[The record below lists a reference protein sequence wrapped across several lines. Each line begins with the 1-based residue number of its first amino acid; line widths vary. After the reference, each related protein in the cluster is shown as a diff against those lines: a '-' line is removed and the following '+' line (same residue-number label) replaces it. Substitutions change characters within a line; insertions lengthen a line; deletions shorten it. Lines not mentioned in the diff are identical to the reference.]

1 MRESRIGRET
11 GGAAWLSVL
20 FLAVLAAGAFL
31 PLAVIALPGA
41 GAEVA
46 AALGDPVVW
55 RSLRFT
61 LVQAGLS
68 TALSLAFAIPVA
80 TAFYEFRR
88 FPGRELIL
96 RLFALPLALP
106 QIVAVLAI
114 VALYGERGIVSQL
127 AESAGYGFPSIYGL
141 TGILVAHVFFNMPLA
156 VRIVLGGL
164 ASMPGEYDRLSYQ
177 LGMGFRARFR
187 HVVWPFMRPALM
199 SAASLIFMLCVTSFT
214 VVLTLGG
221 GPRATTLEVAI
232 YQALTFDFDIAR
244 AVLLAIVQIGVTA
257 LAFAMLA
264 KAGGEVSAGLS
275 VGALRP
281 FTVRRTMSGRAFASV
296 VIAIGTA
303 FVALPFAIVV
313 WRGFAADLAGL
324 VAQSGFQR
332 ALVTS
337 LVLGTLAAMF
347 SVILAL
353 MLATGM
359 ARGAAARRFRGNASR
374 SERVFG
380 QASSLI
386 LVVPPVVIAAGWF
399 VTIRQ
404 FADVY
409 AAAPAM
415 VVTINAAMAVPF
427 AIRLILPAATRAA
440 ERYDRLCLMLGVS
453 GFARFRLV
461 TWPVARRAL
470 MLAFAFSLA
479 LSLGDLGV
487 IAIFGSQDVQ
497 TLPYLILQRM
507 GSYRTQDAAGL
518 ALILCAMTM
527 ALMMIADR
535 AGGGAQT
542 RERSSS

>member
-1 MRESRIGRET
+1 MRGT
-11 GGAAWLSVL
+11 GGGWASVL
-20 FLAVLAAGAFL
+20 FLALLVAGAFL

-41 GAEVA
+41 GAELA
-46 AALGDPVVW
+46 GTLGDPVVW

-61 LVQAGLS
+61 LVQAALS

-80 TAFYEFRR
+80 AAFYEFRR
-88 FPGRELIL
+88 FPGRDLIL

-114 VALYGERGIVSQL
+114 VGLYGERGVVSQL
-127 AESAGYGFPSIYGL
+127 AESAGAGFPSIYGL
-141 TGILVAHVFFNMPLA
+141 IGILIAHVFFNMPLA
-156 VRIVLGGL
+156 VRVVLGGL
-164 ASMPGEYDRLSYQ
+164 AAMPSEYDRLSHQ
-177 LGMGFRARFR
+177 LGMDFRARFR

-244 AVLLAIVQIGVTA
+244 AVLLAIVQIAVTA
-257 LAFAMLA
+257 AAFAMLA
-264 KAGGEVSAGLS
+264 RAGGEVSAGLS

-281 FTVRRTMSGRAFASV
+281 FAVRRTASGRMLAAAT
-296 VIAIGTA
+296 ILIGGA
-303 FVALPFAIVV
+303 FVALPFAVIV
-313 WRGFAADLAGL
+313 WRGISADLPAL
-324 VAQSGFQR
+324 FAQASFRR
-332 ALVTS
+332 ALATS
-337 LVLGTLAAMF
+337 LALGTLAAITA
-347 SVILAL
+347 VALAL
-353 MLATGM
+353 LLATGM
-359 ARGAAARRFRGNASR
+359 ARAAAARRFRGEASR
-374 SERVFG
+374 SELIFG

-399 VTIRQ
+399 ISIRR

-409 AAAPAM
+409 AMAPVM

-427 AIRLILPAATRAA
+427 AIRLLLPAVRSAA
-440 ERYDRLCLMLGVS
+440 ERYDRLCLMLGLA
-453 GFARFRLV
+453 GIARFRLV

-487 IAIFGSQDVQ
+487 IAIFGSQEVQ

-535 AGGGAQT
+535 AGSDAHV
-542 RERSSS
+542 RERSAQ

>member
-1 MRESRIGRET
+1 MTGSRMTRGT
-11 GGAAWLSVL
+11 GGAAWASVL
-20 FLAVLAAGAFL
+20 FLFVLAGGAFL
-31 PLAVIALPGA
+31 PLVVIALPGA
-41 GAEVA
+41 GAELA
-46 AALGDPVVW
+46 SALDDPVVW

-61 LVQAGLS
+61 LTQAGLS

-88 FPGRELIL
+88 FAGRDQIL

-114 VALYGERGIVSQL
+114 VGLYGERGVVSQL
-127 AESAGYGFPSIYGL
+127 AETAGLGFPSIYGL
-141 TGILVAHVFFNMPLA
+141 SGILVAHVFFNMPLA

-164 ASMPGEYDRLSYQ
+164 ASMPPEYDRLSHQ
-177 LGMGFRARFR
+177 LGMGFPARFR
-187 HVVWPFMRPALM
+187 HVIWPFMRPALM
-199 SAASLIFMLCVTSFT
+199 SAASLIFMLCITSFT
-214 VVLTLGG
+214 VVLILGG

-244 AVLLAIVQIGVTA
+244 AVLLAFVQIAVTV
-257 LAFAMLA
+257 LAFAILA

-281 FTVRRTMSGRAFASV
+281 FAVRHSLPGRILAAATILV
-296 VIAIGTA
+296 GAV
-303 FVALPFAIVV
+303 FVALPFAVVV
-313 WRGFAADLAGL
+313 WRGLAADLPEL
-324 VAQSGFQR
+324 VAQPGFQR

-337 LVLGTLAAMF
+337 VLLGSLAAIF
-347 SVILAL
+347 AVALAL
-353 MLATGM
+353 MLALGM
-359 ARGAAARRFRGNASR
+359 ARAAGARRFRGDMSR
-374 SERVFG
+374 IERIFG
-380 QASSLI
+380 QSSSLI

-399 VTIRQ
+399 VAIRQ

-409 AAAPAM
+409 AAAPVM

-427 AIRLILPAATRAA
+427 AIRLIQPAVTSTA
-440 ERYDRLCLMLGVS
+440 ERYDRLCRMLGVT
-453 GFARFRLV
+453 GLVRLRLV
-461 TWPVARRAL
+461 TWPLARRAL

-487 IAIFGSQDVQ
+487 IAVFGSQDVQ

-518 ALILCAMTM
+518 ALILCVMTM
-527 ALMMIADR
+527 ALMMMADR
-535 AGGGAQT
+535 ANAGRQKKE
-542 RERSSS
+542 RRSS

>member
-1 MRESRIGRET
+1 MRQGT
-11 GGAAWLSVL
+11 GVAWAPVL
-20 FLAVLAAGAFL
+20 FLVVLAAGAFL
-31 PLAVIALPGA
+31 PLVVIALPGA
-41 GAEVA
+41 GAELA
-46 AALGDPVVW
+46 SALGDPVVW

-61 LVQAGLS
+61 LLQATLS
-68 TALSLAFAIPVA
+68 TAMSLAFAVPVA
-80 TAFYEFRR
+80 TAFYEYRR
-88 FPGRELIL
+88 FPCREQIL
-96 RLFALPLALP
+96 RMFALPLALP

-114 VALYGERGIVSQL
+114 VGLYGERGVVSQMT
-127 AESAGYGFPSIYGL
+127 ESAGVGFPSIYGL

-164 ASMPGEYDRLSYQ
+164 ASMPSEYDRLSHQ
-177 LGMGFRARFR
+177 LGMGFFARFR
-187 HVVWPFMRPALM
+187 HVIWPFMRPALM
-199 SAASLIFMLCVTSFT
+199 SAASLIFMLCITSFT
-214 VVLTLGG
+214 VVLILGG

-244 AVLLAIVQIGVTA
+244 AVLLAAVQIAVTV

-264 KAGGEVSAGLS
+264 RAGGEVSAGLS
-275 VGALRP
+275 VGALRS
-281 FTVRRTMSGRAFASV
+281 FAVRRTMPGRLLAAA
-296 VIAIGTA
+296 AILVGSA
-303 FVALPFAIVV
+303 FVALPFAVVV
-313 WRGFAADLAGL
+313 WRGVSADLSGL
-324 VAQSGFQR
+324 VAQVGFQR
-332 ALVTS
+332 ALATS
-337 LVLGTLAAMF
+337 LILGTLAAIF
-347 SVILAL
+347 AVTLAL
-353 MLATGM
+353 MLAIGM
-359 ARGAAARRFRGNASR
+359 ARTAASRRFRGGASR
-374 SERVFG
+374 EERIFG

-399 VTIRQ
+399 ITIRQ
-404 FADVY
+404 VADVY
-409 AAAPAM
+409 AAAPVM

-427 AIRLILPAATRAA
+427 AIRLILPAVTSAA

-453 GFARFRLV
+453 GLARLRLV
-461 TWPVARRAL
+461 TWPLARRAL

-535 AGGGAQT
+535 ASDDLQT
-542 RERSSS
+542 KERSTP